1 MKVSEK
7 VAFAIKDI
15 SEIKIE
21 VYKSAK
27 EEKPLPPIK
36 YQFFFERVACDYEE
50 IAKEYGKY
58 DALVKNNKSAHFV
71 SLQVKA
77 EKEGKDF
84 KANAAIS
91 IIDSLVAEERIA
103 RNYFEA
109 AMTSTDKLLQA
120 LRLHL
125 DIFKSTSG
133 STF

>member
-15 SEIKIE
+15 SEIKEE
-21 VYKSAK
+21 VYKAAK
-27 EEKPLPPIK
+27 AETPLPPIR

-50 IAKEYGKY
+50 IAREYGKY

-71 SLQVKA
+71 TLQIEA
-77 EKEGKDF
+77 EKLGKDF
-84 KANAAIS
+84 KSGAAEVKA
-91 IIDSLVAEERIA
+91 DGLVAEERIA

-109 AMTSTDKLLQA
+109 AMNSADKLLQA

-125 DIFKSTSG
+125 DIFKQTPG
-133 STF
+133 SQI